1 MTITT
6 EELARIRA
14 IAEADKNGADGKAW
28 DEAITPDTVIA
39 LCDRIEEQ
47 QDALR
52 LLDMELS
59 AVRNALE
66 ATELEAYL
74 LEQSNLW
81 IAAVA
86 FNGTA
91 SDYGSLYGLVK
102 AAREAV
108 GWKMKP
114 NDTDKKVMPEPSNL
128 GAAHADFTIRL
139 LDALDEAEADQ
150 ERLEREAD
158 WLAHG
163 YTNAVDLL
171 GMCPRNVDM
180 SKCQDSS
187 CMECMR
193 ESARKAVEE
202 GR

>member
-6 EELARIRA
+6 EELASIRA
-14 IAEADKNGADGKAW
+14 AAIGDMLGDPGELDKMGPAA
-28 DEAITPDTVIA
+28 TVFR
-39 LCDRIEEQ
+39 LCR
-47 QDALR
+47 
-52 LLDMELS
+52 EL
-59 AVRNALE
+59 
-66 ATELEAYL
+66 
-74 LEQSNLW
+74 
-81 IAAVA
+81 
-86 FNGTA
+86 
-91 SDYGSLYGLVK
+91 
-102 AAREAV
+102 
-108 GWKMKP
+108 
-114 NDTDKKVMPEPSNL
+114 
-128 GAAHADFTIRL
+128 
-139 LDALDEAEADQ
+139 

-193 ESARKAVEE
+193 ETARKAVEE